1 MEPPVDLQDLGW
13 DAFFAD
19 AFAPH
24 EANGLIPARVAARHH
39 GPCEL
44 LTAHG
49 RLGGVPAGKLAD
61 DELPVVGDWVAVRAL
76 DGERKAVIEAVL
88 PRRTAFTRKEAWR
101 RAVEQVVA
109 ANVDTMLLT
118 TAFGADL
125 NPRRIERYLTAT
137 WDSGADPVLVV
148 NKLDEAADA
157 PEQLARVEEV
167 ALGVPVLATSAVTG
181 EGLEALDPYLGRG
194 CTVAVVGSSGV
205 GKTTLVNRL
214 LGGGRLATSATS
226 AGGRGR
232 HTTTRRDLLPLPGG
246 GLLLDTPGMRELQ
259 LWAGEEA
266 LDTTFPE
273 VAALAGTCRFG
284 DCAHTGEPGCAVRAA
299 LVNGSLPAERYDA
312 WRKLQRELR
321 ALEVRRDARL
331 RSEHKREIKQMSRS
345 LRRYYEDH

>member
-1 MEPPVDLQDLGW
+1 VDLHCLGW
-13 DAFFAD
+13 SAFFAD
-19 AFAPH
+19 AFVPH
-24 EANGLIPARVAARHH
+24 EQDGLIPARVAARHH

-49 RLGGVPAGKLAD
+49 RLGGVPAGKLGDA
-61 DELPVVGDWVAVRAL
+61 ELPVVGDWVAVRKL

-109 ANVDTMLLT
+109 ANVDTVLLV
-118 TAFGADL
+118 TAFGPDL

-148 NKLDEAADA
+148 NKLDEAAGVA
-157 PEQLARVEEV
+157 QELGEIEAV
-167 ALGVPVLATSAVTG
+167 ALGVPLLALSAATG
-181 EGLEALDPYLGRG
+181 EGIELLEPYLQPGR
-194 CTVAVVGSSGV
+194 TVALLGSSGV
-205 GKTTLVNRL
+205 GKTTLANRL
-214 LGGGRLATSATS
+214 LRGGRQATGATS

-246 GLLLDTPGMRELQ
+246 GVLLDTPGMRELQ
-259 LWAGEEA
+259 LWADEEA
-266 LDTTFPE
+266 LDSTFPE
-273 VAALAGTCRFG
+273 VPELALACRFR
-284 DCAHTGEPGCAVRAA
+284 DCEHEREPGCAVQAARA
-299 LVNGSLPAERYDA
+299 VGSLTEERYRA

-331 RSEHKREIKQMSRS
+331 RAESKRAARQLERS
-345 LRRYYEDH
+345 MRRDYGW

>member
-1 MEPPVDLQDLGW
+1 VDLQDLGW

-44 LTAHG
+44 LSARG
-49 RLGGVPAGKLAD
+49 RLGGVPAGKLGE
-61 DELPVVGDWVAVRAL
+61 DELPAVGDWVAAREL
-76 DGERKAVIEAVL
+76 DGERKLVIEAVL
-88 PRRTAFTRKEAWR
+88 PRRTAFTRKETWR

-109 ANVDTMLLT
+109 ANIDTVFLT

-137 WDSGADPVLVV
+137 WDSGAAPVLVV
-148 NKLDEAADA
+148 NKLDEVTDA
-157 PEQLARVEEV
+157 GEELARVEAV

-181 EGLEALDPYLGRG
+181 EGMEQLDSYLGRG
-194 CTVAVVGSSGV
+194 RTVAVVGSSGV

-214 LGGGRLATSATS
+214 LGGARLPTGETS

-232 HTTTRRDLLPLPGG
+232 HTTTRRDLLPLPAG
-246 GLLLDTPGMRELQ
+246 GLLIDTPGMRELQ
-259 LWAGEEA
+259 LWADEEA
-266 LDTTFPE
+266 LDSTFPE
-273 VAALAGTCRFG
+273 VVALAAACRFG
-284 DCAHTGEPGCAVRAA
+284 DCAHDGEPGCAVRAA
-299 LVNGSLPAERYDA
+299 LRDGSLPAERHDA

-321 ALEVRRDARL
+321 ALEARRDARL
-331 RSEHKREIKQMSRS
+331 RANAKREARQLERS
-345 LRRYYEDH
+345 ARRHYGH

>member
-1 MEPPVDLQDLGW
+1 MNLKDLGW

-24 EANGLIPARVAARHH
+24 DANGLIPARVAARHH

-44 LTAHG
+44 LTERG
-49 RLGGVPAGKLAD
+49 RLGGMPAGRLSE
-61 DELPVVGDWVAVRAL
+61 DEMPVVGDWVAARPL
-76 DGERKAVIEAVL
+76 EGERRTIIEAVL
-88 PRRTAFTRKEAWR
+88 PRRSAFTRKEAWR
-101 RAVEQVVA
+101 RTVEQVVA

-148 NKLDEAADA
+148 NKLDEAVDA
-157 PEQLARVEEV
+157 PAELAEVEAV
-167 ALGVPVLATSAVTG
+167 ALGVPVLAMSATTG
-181 EGLEALDPYLGRG
+181 DGLEALDPYLVRGR
-194 CTVAVVGSSGV
+194 TVAVVGSSGV

-214 LGGGRLATSATS
+214 LGGGRQPTAETS
-226 AGGRGR
+226 GGGQGR
-232 HTTTRRDLLPLPGG
+232 HTTTRRDLLPLRTG

-259 LWAGEEA
+259 LWADEEA
-266 LDTTFPE
+266 LDSTFPE
-273 VAALAGTCRFG
+273 IAALAGACRFG
-284 DCAHTGEPGCAVRAA
+284 DCAHNGEPGCAVWAG
-299 LVNGSLPAERYDA
+299 LDDGSLAVERYDA

-331 RSEHKREIKQMSRS
+331 RSQAKREIKVMERS
-345 LRRYYEDH
+345 MRRHHGW

>member
-1 MEPPVDLQDLGW
+1 MDLQDLGW
-13 DAFFAD
+13 SAFFAD
-19 AFAPH
+19 AFAHH

-49 RLGGVPAGKLAD
+49 RLGGVPAGKLTD
-61 DELPVVGDWVAVRAL
+61 DELPAVGDWVAARPL
-76 DGERKAVIEAVL
+76 EGERKALIEAVL

-109 ANVDTMLLT
+109 ANVDALFLT

-148 NKLDEAADA
+148 NKSDQAVDA
-157 PEQLARVEEV
+157 PAELARIEAV
-167 ALGVPVLATSAVTG
+167 ALGVPVLAVSAATG
-181 EGLEALDPYLGRG
+181 DGLDALQPYLGRG
-194 CTVAVVGSSGV
+194 RTVALLGSSGV
-205 GKTTLVNRL
+205 GKTTLANRL
-214 LGGGRLATSATS
+214 LGSARLATGATS

-246 GLLLDTPGMRELQ
+246 GVLLDTPGMRELQ
-259 LWAGEEA
+259 LWADEEA
-266 LDTTFPE
+266 LDSTFPE
-273 VAALAGTCRFG
+273 VGALAEACRFG
-284 DCAHTGEPGCAVRAA
+284 DCTHEQEPGCAVQRA
-299 LVNGSLPAERYDA
+299 LRDGSLPGDRYAA

-331 RSEHKREIKQMSRS
+331 RSESRRKARVMERS
-345 LRRYYEDH
+345 MRRDYGH

>member
-1 MEPPVDLQDLGW
+1 VDLQDLGW
-13 DAFFAD
+13 SAFFAD
-19 AFAPH
+19 AFAHH

-49 RLGGVPAGKLAD
+49 RLGGVPAGRLDD
-61 DELPVVGDWVAVRAL
+61 DELPVVGDWVAARRL

-109 ANVDTMLLT
+109 ANVDTVLLV

-148 NKLDEAADA
+148 NKLDAAAD
-157 PEQLARVEEV
+157 PEGELAAVDAV
-167 ALGVPVLATSAVTG
+167 ALGVPVLAVSAGTG
-181 EGLEALDPYLGRG
+181 AGMEALDAYLGRG
-194 CTVAVVGSSGV
+194 RTVALLGSSGV
-205 GKTTLVNRL
+205 GKTTLANRL
-214 LGGGRLATSATS
+214 LGGGRLPTAPPS

-246 GLLLDTPGMRELQ
+246 GLLIDTPGMRELQ
-259 LWAGEEA
+259 LWADEEA
-266 LDTTFPE
+266 LDSTFPE
-273 VAALAGTCRFG
+273 VAAFAAACRFG
-284 DCAHTGEPGCAVRAA
+284 DCSHEREPDCAVRAA
-299 LVNGSLPAERYDA
+299 LAGGSLSAERYAA
-312 WRKLQRELR
+312 WRKLQGELR
-321 ALEVRRDARL
+321 ALTIRRDARA
-331 RSEHKREIKQMSRS
+331 RQEHRRKVKALSRS
-345 LRRYYEDH
+345 LRRHYGH

>member
-1 MEPPVDLQDLGW
+1 MDLQDLGW

-24 EANGLIPARVAARHH
+24 EANGLTPARVAARHH

-44 LTAHG
+44 LTARG
-49 RLGGVPAGKLAD
+49 RIGGMPAGKLSD
-61 DELPVVGDWVAVRAL
+61 DELPVVGDWVAARKL
-76 DGERKAVIEAVL
+76 DGERRAVIEAVL

-109 ANVDTMLLT
+109 ANVDTMFLT

-137 WDSGADPVLVV
+137 WDSGAVPVLVV
-148 NKLDEAADA
+148 NKLDEAVDA
-157 PEQLARVEEV
+157 AAELARVEQV
-167 ALGVPVLATSAVTG
+167 ALGVPVLAISAATG
-181 EGLEALDPYLGRG
+181 EGLDALDPHLGRG
-194 CTVAVVGSSGV
+194 RTVAVVGSSGV

-214 LGGGRLATSATS
+214 LGGARNVTAPTS
-226 AGGRGR
+226 AGGKGR
-232 HTTTRRDLLPLPGG
+232 HTTTRRDLFPLPGG

-259 LWAGEEA
+259 LWADVEA
-266 LDTTFPE
+266 LDSTFPE
-273 VAALAGTCRFG
+273 VAALAARCRFG
-284 DCAHTGEPGCAVRAA
+284 DCGHGGEPGCAVRDA
-299 LVNGSLPAERYDA
+299 LADGSLPPDRYEA

-331 RSEHKREIKQMSRS
+331 RAESKREAKQMERN
-345 LRRYYEDH
+345 LRRYYGER

>member
-1 MEPPVDLQDLGW
+1 VKLQDLGW
-13 DAFFAD
+13 SAFFAD
-19 AFAPH
+19 AFAPLKQD
-24 EANGLIPARVAARHH
+24 GLIPARVAARHH

-44 LTAHG
+44 LSEHG
-49 RLGGVPAGKLAD
+49 RLGGVPAGKLD
-61 DELPVVGDWVAVRAL
+61 DAELPVVGDWVAVRKL

-109 ANVDTMLLT
+109 ANVDTVLLV

-148 NKLDEAADA
+148 NKMDEAFDVDGA
-157 PEQLARVEEV
+157 LAKIEAV
-167 ALGVPVLATSAVTG
+167 ALGVPLLAVSAVTG
-181 EGLEALDPYLGRG
+181 EGLEALDPYLQPGH
-194 CTVAVVGSSGV
+194 TVALLGSSGV
-205 GKTTLVNRL
+205 GKTTLANRL
-214 LGGGRLATSATS
+214 LGGGRQATAATS

-246 GLLLDTPGMRELQ
+246 GVLLDTPGMRELQ
-259 LWAGEEA
+259 LWADEEA
-266 LDTTFPE
+266 LDSTFPE
-273 VAALAGTCRFG
+273 VPALATACRFR
-284 DCAHTGEPGCAVRAA
+284 DCGHEHEPGCAVQAA
-299 LVNGSLPAERYDA
+299 LAEGALPQERYHA

-331 RSEHKREIKQMSRS
+331 RSEAKRQYKQLERS
-345 LRRYYEDH
+345 MRRHHGW

>member
-1 MEPPVDLQDLGW
+1 VDLQDLGW
-13 DAFFAD
+13 SAFFAD
-19 AFAPH
+19 AFAH
-24 EANGLIPARVAARHH
+24 HGANDLIPARVAARHH

-44 LTAHG
+44 LTARG
-49 RLGGVPAGKLAD
+49 RLGGVPAGKLD
-61 DELPVVGDWVAVRAL
+61 EDELPAVGDWVAVRPL

-109 ANVDTMLLT
+109 ANIDTVLLV

-148 NKLDEAADA
+148 NKLDAAEDPA
-157 PEQLARVEEV
+157 AELARVEAV
-167 ALGVPVLATSAVTG
+167 ALGVPVLAVSAASG
-181 EGLEALDPYLGRG
+181 AGLEALDPYLGPGR
-194 CTVAVVGSSGV
+194 TVALLGSSGV

-214 LGGGRLATSATS
+214 LGGGRLATGATG

-232 HTTTRRDLLPLPGG
+232 HTTTRRDLLVLPRGG
-246 GLLLDTPGMRELQ
+246 VLLDTPGMRELQ

-266 LDTTFPE
+266 LDSTFPE
-273 VAALAGTCRFG
+273 VAELAVACRFG
-284 DCAHTGEPGCAVRAA
+284 DCSHDREPGCAIRAA
-299 LVNGSLPAERYDA
+299 LADGSLPEERYVA
-312 WRKLQRELR
+312 WGKLQRELR

-331 RSEHKREIKQMSRS
+331 RSERKRELKTMERS
-345 LRRYYEDH
+345 LRRYYGH

>member
-1 MEPPVDLQDLGW
+1 VDLQDLGW
-13 DAFFAD
+13 NVFFVD

-44 LTAHG
+44 LTARG

-61 DELPVVGDWVAVRAL
+61 DELPVVGDWVAARVL

-101 RAVEQVVA
+101 RTVAQVVA
-109 ANVDTMLLT
+109 ANVDTIFLT

-157 PEQLARVEEV
+157 AAELARVEAV
-167 ALGVPVLATSAVTG
+167 ALGVPVLPISAATG
-181 EGLEALDPYLGRG
+181 EGLEQLEPYLARGR
-194 CTVAVVGSSGV
+194 TVALLGTSGV
-205 GKTTLVNRL
+205 GKTTLANRL
-214 LGGGRLATSATS
+214 LGTTRLKTGETS
-226 AGGRGR
+226 AGGKGR
-232 HTTTRRDLLPLPGG
+232 HTTTRRDLFPMAGG
-246 GLLLDTPGMRELQ
+246 AVLLDTPGMRELQ
-259 LWAGEEA
+259 LWADEQA
-266 LDTTFPE
+266 LESTFPE
-273 VAALAGTCRFG
+273 VTELALGCHFG
-284 DCAHTGEPGCAVRAA
+284 DCSHAGEPGCAVMAA
-299 LVNGSLPAERYDA
+299 LADGSLAADRYEA

-331 RSEHKREIKQMSRS
+331 RSESKREAKAMERN
-345 LRRYYEDH
+345 LRRHYGH